1 MSHQAGTRPMP
12 WMHRWVVVGFMVLS
26 LFVGAGLSVAEEGVD
41 LGSSSSPSTITDLA
55 VAQVVPADG
64 SEEIATDTSIV
75 VTFDRPV
82 VPLTA
87 ISDPASADLP
97 QPLRFSPQID
107 GVGEWLNTSI
117 FVFTP
122 TRPLSGGTTYV
133 ATVSAGLTDVGG
145 AVLSTD
151 VTWHFTTIRPKVV
164 WIDPARDAEL
174 VPVGTSIR
182 VTFNM
187 PIASAGVDG
196 RMTVRTASLLGELF
210 SRDVPGTVETEG
222 DVLAFTPNEPL
233 DFDRRYVVTL
243 APGITGEAG
252 GLGTAEETSWRFRTV
267 PLPEIVGTDPTD
279 GEKDAYPYTSFQI
292 HFNAPIDPK
301 TVMEN
306 VSIHPEPNPEDLDT
320 WYREW
325 NHTFVIRFGAE
336 PSREYTFRIGSQ
348 IADPY
353 GNTTGRNLTV
363 QFRTAPL
370 SPISWLHVPGRV
382 STLNASEPAQLVVG
396 HRNTERLSLDL
407 WRLELSDYFEAMSDW
422 YDFDL
427 PGRPARSWSVSVSAP
442 LNDLDYAP
450 IDLVDGGGPLEP
462 GIYLVDLHAS
472 GVDWDRWS
480 HRHLLVASSV
490 NLTLKTTEGE
500 ALAWATELET
510 GEPAPGLVLWAFDDE
525 GEALDSSVSD
535 SQGLAEFRAEGG
547 IDWRGLTVFGR
558 DPFVLASTDWDDG
571 ISIWELGVSAET
583 PPDRRAYVDTDRP
596 IYRLGQTV
604 FFRGIVRDEEDVSY
618 TLPDLRAVSVIVRD
632 PNWETVFEET
642 VPLDEYGGFSGA
654 IELADDATLGDY
666 AVRVEA
672 EDRTFHH
679 GFQVAAYRAPEFA
692 VTVASDRD
700 EVAKGDSIRATVNAE
715 YFFGAPVV
723 DVPVEW
729 RVVSQDYRFAPPA
742 FGRYTFDDVDDPWIC
757 WSCWWIPVSSPV
769 AILDGSGTTD
779 AEGNLLID
787 LPLDVADLSPDS
799 LDSEETPIA
808 GSRVLTIEATARGPG
823 GDTISGRT
831 TVLVHQAGFYV
842 GIAAGRSIG
851 RAGEETDVD
860 VVSVDW
866 DGARVG
872 ERPLRYTIVRREWAN
887 VFEEDERGGGG
898 WTWTK
903 TDVGI
908 AEGSLVTDTTGDAR
922 FAFIP
927 PEAGSYKVLVEGE
940 DAAGR
945 TALSSLFVWVSGPES
960 VSWRRTNDDVISLI
974 SDRTSYTIGETAE
987 LLIPSPYSG
996 EQWALVTTERG
1007 GILSREVVLLPSNS
1021 SVIRLPITEEHIPNV
1036 YVSVVLVQGRQAA
1049 LAAADGGPAT
1059 AGTKVGTIA
1068 LSVDAAP
1075 RELRISVV
1083 PSAVRLEPGDQIS
1096 IDLLVTDA
1104 SGDPTQAQLSL
1115 DLVDKAI
1122 LSLKPRTP
1130 NAILSTF
1137 YSRRGLGVRTSSGLT
1152 ISLSRLILEQLE
1164 DLDLLVEDKVA
1175 LDGEEA
1181 VGGNYL
1187 MSAAPAP
1194 PGAERAAE
1202 EAGAAEQLPADVEL
1216 REDFLDTAYWHPSI
1230 VTDESGFARVEI
1242 DLPDNLTTWV
1252 VRSVGASRSTLVG
1265 ESLTEILVT
1274 KPLLVRPTTP
1284 RFLVVGD
1291 RVQLA
1296 ASISNQTEEDRQVE
1310 VTMGSTGVLLEG
1322 DAVQS
1327 VFVPAGSEVKVTWWA
1342 SVPDA
1347 DTDAVDLVFSAVSGE
1362 LSDAARPRLTLGPD
1376 GTLPV
1381 FRYTAR
1387 ETVGTAGQ
1395 LVAEGSRVE
1404 AIALPPAAD
1413 IDASELAVRLDPSL
1427 AAAMTE
1433 GLSYLEH
1440 FEYECTEQL
1449 VSRFLPN
1456 ALTYRA
1462 LRLLEIEDAEFKEKL
1477 DVLVQETLAELVERQ
1492 NSDGGWGWWKGE
1504 RSSHHLTAYAVF
1516 GLLRLGE
1523 IGFEVDTRVVE
1534 RGLDYVADALLPARD
1549 LETTWD
1555 ANRQAWLV
1563 YVLSLGR
1570 QAAAAEAAGSLFEQ
1584 RAKLSHYAKAY
1595 LALALSEL
1603 GDASGALDALVSDLV
1618 NDAILSAT
1626 GAHWE
1631 ESTVDW
1637 WAMNTDTRSTA
1648 VILDALVRV
1657 DPENALVPN
1666 VVRWLMVAR
1675 EAGIWETT
1683 QETAWALI
1691 ALTDWMVLTG
1701 ELRGAYE
1708 IRVGLD
1714 EEPVLLDT
1722 VTPETIREPREL
1734 SIAGNE
1740 LVETGTH
1747 TLSIARGPGEGVLYY
1762 TAHWTLGFPVEEVE
1776 PLDRGI
1782 YVRRQYLSIDETEI
1796 ETAEERTAIDVGE
1809 TIQVRLTI
1817 IAPNDL
1823 YYVVVED
1830 PIPAG
1835 CEAVDP
1841 SLATTSII
1849 EPGPSFSREDAEWA
1863 WWPGWWSRWFS
1874 RSEFRDEKVVLFADF
1889 LSAGTYTYTYTLRG
1903 VNPGAYRVL
1912 PTAAYEFYFP
1922 EVFGRSDGRVFRV
1935 IEREVVED

>member
-1 MSHQAGTRPMP
+1 
-12 WMHRWVVVGFMVLS
+12 MVLS
-26 LFVGAGLSVAEEGVD
+26 AFVGAGLTVAGEDVD
-41 LGSSSSPSTITDLA
+41 LGSSSAPSAIANLA

-64 SEEIATDTSIV
+64 SDEIETDASIV

-87 ISDPASADLP
+87 ISDPASAGLP
-97 QPLRFSPQID
+97 QPLRFSPPID

-117 FVFTP
+117 FLFTP
-122 TRPLSGGTTYV
+122 TRPLSGGTTYA
-133 ATVSAGLTDVGG
+133 ATVSAGLTGVGG
-145 AVLSTD
+145 EVLPED

-164 WIDPARDAEL
+164 WIDPDRDADL
-174 VPVGTSIR
+174 VPVDTSIR

-187 PIASAGVDG
+187 PIASAGVDE
-196 RMTVRTASLLGELF
+196 RLTVRTASLLGELF
-210 SRDVPGTVETEG
+210 SRSVPGTVAIEG
-222 DVLAFTPNEPL
+222 EVLVFSPNEPL

-267 PLPEIVGTDPTD
+267 PLPRIVETDPKD
-279 GEKDAYPYTSFQI
+279 GEDDAYPYTSFEI
-292 HFNAPIDPK
+292 HFNAPIDPE
-301 TVMEN
+301 TVLEN
-306 VSIHPEPNPEDLDT
+306 VSIDPEPSPEDLDS
-320 WYREW
+320 WYRKW
-325 NHTFVIRFGAE
+325 DHSFVIRFGAE

-353 GNTTGRNLTV
+353 GNTTGQNLTV
-363 QFRTAPL
+363 RFRTAPL

-382 STLNASEPAQLVVG
+382 STLSALEPAQLVVG
-396 HRNTERLSLDL
+396 HRNTDRLSLEL
-407 WRLELSDYFEAMSDW
+407 WRLETSDYFDAMSDW
-422 YDFDL
+422 YDFD
-427 PGRPARSWSVSVSAP
+427 PSGRPARSWSVSVSAP
-442 LNDLDYAP
+442 LNEPDYTP

-480 HRHLLVASSV
+480 HRHVLVASSV

-510 GEPAPGLVLWAFDDE
+510 GEPAPGLVLWALDGD

-535 SQGLAEFRAEGG
+535 SQGLAELHAEGE

-571 ISIWELGVSAET
+571 ISIWELGLSGET
-583 PPDRRAYVDTDRP
+583 PPDRRAYIDTDRP
-596 IYRLGQTV
+596 IYRPGQTV
-604 FFRGIVRDEEDVSY
+604 FFRGIVRDEDDASY
-618 TLPDLRAVSVIVRD
+618 TLPDLTAVSVIIRN
-632 PNWETVFEET
+632 PNWETVYEDT

-654 IELADDATLGDY
+654 IELADDAALGDY

-672 EDRTFHH
+672 EDRTFYQE
-679 GFQVAAYRAPEFA
+679 FQVAAYRAPEFA
-692 VTVASDRD
+692 VTVAADRD
-700 EVAKGDSIRATVNAE
+700 EVAKGESIRAIVSAE
-715 YFFGAPVV
+715 YFFGAPVA

-729 RVVSQDYRFAPPA
+729 RLVSQDYRFAPPA

-757 WSCWWIPVSSPV
+757 WSCWWIPASPPV
-769 AILDGSGTTD
+769 PILNGSGMTD

-787 LPLDVADLSPDS
+787 LPADIADLSPNP
-799 LDSEETPIA
+799 LDSEGDPIA

-831 TVLVHQAGFYV
+831 TVLAHQASFYV

-851 RAGEETDVD
+851 RAGEETTVD
-860 VVSVDW
+860 VVTVDW
-866 DGARVG
+866 EGLRVG
-872 ERPLRYTIVRREWAN
+872 ELPLRYTIVRREWTN
-887 VFEEDERGGGG
+887 VFEEDERGGGR

-903 TDVGI
+903 TDVEI
-908 AEGSLVTDTTGDAR
+908 AEGSLLTDTAGVAQL
-922 FAFIP
+922 AFIP

-940 DAAGR
+940 DAAAR
-945 TALSSLFVWVSGPES
+945 TARSSLFVWVSGPES
-960 VSWRRTNDDVISLI
+960 VSWRRTNDDVISLV
-974 SDRTSYTIGETAE
+974 SDRTDYTVGETAE
-987 LLIPSPYSG
+987 ILIPSPYPG

-1007 GILSREVVLLPSNS
+1007 GILSRQVVLLPSNS
-1021 SVIRLPITEEHIPNV
+1021 GVIRILITEDHIPNV

-1049 LAAADGGPAT
+1049 LAAADGAPAA
-1059 AGTKVGTIA
+1059 AGTKIGYIA

-1075 RELRISVV
+1075 KELEISVV
-1083 PSAVRLEPGDQIS
+1083 PSAARLEPGDQLS

-1130 NAILSTF
+1130 DAILSTF
-1137 YSRRGLGVRTSSGLT
+1137 YSRRGLGVRTASGLT
-1152 ISLSRLILEQLE
+1152 ISLTRLVLEQLE
-1164 DLDLLVEDKVA
+1164 DLDLLVEDKMA

-1181 VGGNYL
+1181 VGASYL
-1187 MSAAPAP
+1187 MSAEPAP

-1202 EAGAAEQLPADVEL
+1202 EAGAAEQLPAAVQL
-1216 REDFLDTAYWHPSI
+1216 REDFLDTAYWHPSLI
-1230 VTDESGFARVEI
+1230 TDEEGFAHVEI

-1265 ESLTEILVT
+1265 EELMEILVT
-1274 KPLLVRPTTP
+1274 KPLLVRPSTP

-1296 ASISNQTEEDRQVE
+1296 ASVSNQTDEDRHVE
-1310 VTMGSTGVLLEG
+1310 VTIGATGVLLEG
-1322 DAVQS
+1322 AAVQS

-1342 SVPDA
+1342 TVPDS
-1347 DTDAVDLVFSAVSGE
+1347 DAVDLVFSAVSGE
-1362 LSDAARPRLTLGPD
+1362 LSDAARPRLTLGSD

-1395 LVAEGSRVE
+1395 LAEEGSRIE
-1404 AIALPPAAD
+1404 AIALPASAD
-1413 IDASELAVRLDPSL
+1413 ADASELAVRLDPSL

-1462 LRLLEIEDAEFKEKL
+1462 LTLLEIEDAEMKERL
-1477 DVLVQETLAELVERQ
+1477 DVLVQEGLAELVERQ
-1492 NSDGGWGWWKGE
+1492 NSDGGWGWWKDE
-1504 RSSHHLTAYAVF
+1504 RSNPHLTAYAVF
-1516 GLLRLGE
+1516 GLLRLDEMGY
-1523 IGFEVDTRVVE
+1523 EVDPRVVE
-1534 RGLDYVADALLPARD
+1534 RGLDYVADALLPARA

-1570 QAAAAEAAGSLFEQ
+1570 PAAASEVTGSLFDN
-1584 RAKLSHYAKAY
+1584 RAQLSHYAKAY
-1595 LALALSEL
+1595 LALTLSEL
-1603 GDASGALDALVSDLV
+1603 ADSSGALDTLVSDLV

-1631 ESTVDW
+1631 ESAVDW

-1657 DPENALVPN
+1657 DPENALIAN

-1675 EAGIWETT
+1675 QAGIWETT

-1691 ALTDWMVLTG
+1691 ALTDWMVVTG
-1701 ELRGAYE
+1701 ELRGVYE
-1708 IRVGLD
+1708 VRVGFD
-1714 EEPVLLDT
+1714 EEPVFLDT
-1722 VTPETIREPREL
+1722 VTPETIRKPREFA
-1734 SIAGNE
+1734 IAGSE
-1740 LVETGTH
+1740 LVEAGIH
-1747 TLSIARGPGEGVLYY
+1747 TLSIARGAGEGILYY
-1762 TAHWTLGFPVEEVE
+1762 TAHWTVGFPVEQVE

-1782 YVRRQYLSIDETEI
+1782 YVHRQYLSIDETEL
-1796 ETAEERTAIDVGE
+1796 ETGEERTAIGVGE

-1817 IAPNDL
+1817 TAPNDL

-1849 EPGPSFSREDAEWA
+1849 EPEPSFSREDEEWA
-1863 WWPGWWSRWFS
+1863 WWSGWWRWFS

-1912 PTAAYEFYFP
+1912 PTAAHEFYFP
-1922 EVFGRSDGRVFRV
+1922 EVFGRSDGRVLRV
-1935 IEREVVED
+1935 IEGN